1 MFIIY
6 YNQQL
11 KEIQIK
17 NILYQIKFR
26 NSYNKGNI
34 IDKIIS
40 ILKKKVFV

>member
-17 NILYQIKFR
+17 NILYHIKFR
-26 NSYNKGNI
+26 NNYNKGNR
-34 IDKIIS
+34 IDKIIY
-40 ILKKKVFV
+40 IV